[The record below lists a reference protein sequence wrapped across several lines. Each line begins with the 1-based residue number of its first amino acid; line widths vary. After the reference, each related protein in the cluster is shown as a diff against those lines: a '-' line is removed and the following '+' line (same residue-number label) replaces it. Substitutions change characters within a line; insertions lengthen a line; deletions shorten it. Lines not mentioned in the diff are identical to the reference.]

1 MLSREAERI
10 YWMGRYLERA
20 EDMARLTNV
29 NALLLLDL
37 PGGVSVGWRPLV
49 SITASEPLFEEL
61 YGEGNEPNVIRFL
74 VGDQRNPGSILGCLS
89 LARENARTIRD
100 IIPREA
106 WEEVNNIYLHAKEDL
121 KAGLS
126 KRGRNAYLTSI
137 IRRSQLITGL
147 LAGTMTHNYAYDF
160 LKLGRNLERAD
171 MTSRI
176 VDIRSQNLL
185 NDKEESLRPFEN
197 IQWMSVLKSLSGYQ
211 MYRQY
216 VRGPVRGSD
225 VIHFLFK
232 HEQFPRSVSHCVSE
246 VAGCLRR
253 LPRNKD
259 PMKTLTRLRRAVRN
273 TRPEDFP
280 PDRLNLYIDKVQ
292 RVFNRLHQDVHTTYF
307 SIT

>member
-1 MLSREAERI
+1 
-10 YWMGRYLERA
+10 MG
-20 EDMARLTNV
+20 
-29 NALLLLDL
+29 
-37 PGGVSVGWRPLV
+37 WKPLV
-49 SITASEPLFEEL
+49 SITASEPLFSDR
-61 YGEGNEPNVIRFL
+61 YGEATERNVIRFL
-74 VGDQRNPGSILGCLS
+74 VSDQGNPGSILSALS
-89 LARENARTIRD
+89 QARENARTIRD

-121 KAGLS
+121 SAGLS
-126 KRGRNAYLTSI
+126 KRGRNVYLTSI

-185 NDKEESLRPFEN
+185 SEPEESLRPFEN

-211 MYRQY
+211 MYRQH

-232 HEQFPRSVSHCVSE
+232 QEQFPRSIYHCVSE

-259 PMKTLTRLRRAVRN
+259 PMKTLNRLRRAVRN
-273 TRPEDFP
+273 TNPEGLP
-280 PDRLNLYIDKVQ
+280 PEGLSRYIDKIQ
-292 RVFNRLHQDVHTTYF
+292 RVFNRLHQDVQAAYF
-307 SIT
+307 AIP